1 MSVSFLINVLINNS
15 IIYSLTFRLLKMRI
29 VCAYFIFSLILLAD
43 GVLRERKAQLV
54 RKHLK
59 RLKKLD
65 GAIKLVGG
73 RGEFEGKNHKKL
85 NSNREVHRL

>member
-1 MSVSFLINVLINNS
+1 
-15 IIYSLTFRLLKMRI
+15 MRI
-29 VCAYFIFSLILLAD
+29 VCAILIVSLTATILLANNI
-43 GVLRERKAQLV
+43 EQKYRKTLLV

-73 RGEFEGKNHKKL
+73 RGEFEGKNKSK
-85 NSNREVHRL
+85 NNN